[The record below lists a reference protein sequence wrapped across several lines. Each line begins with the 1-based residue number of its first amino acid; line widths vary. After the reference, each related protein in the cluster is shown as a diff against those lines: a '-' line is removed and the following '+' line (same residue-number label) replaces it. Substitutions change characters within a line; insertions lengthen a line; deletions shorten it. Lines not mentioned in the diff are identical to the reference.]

1 MRVDIEGICD
11 KEGKL
16 IKPYVR
22 NEVKNGGAEKCK
34 ESIKRLADKG

>member
-1 MRVDIEGICD
+1 MKAAMCGRDEPYIEGICD

-22 NEVKNGGAEKCK
+22 NEVKNGGAEKPV
-34 ESIKRLADKG
+34 